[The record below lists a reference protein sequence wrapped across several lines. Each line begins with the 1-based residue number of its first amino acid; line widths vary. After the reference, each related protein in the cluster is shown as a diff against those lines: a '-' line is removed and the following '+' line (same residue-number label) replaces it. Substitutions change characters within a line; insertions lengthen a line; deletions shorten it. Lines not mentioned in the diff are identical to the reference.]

1 MEQIIP
7 AFKEKWE
14 ESGFSDATEI
24 QKKSFNYLEEG
35 QDMVG
40 ISPTGT
46 GKTLAYALPSLQKIK
61 PNSEIQ
67 LVILEPSQELAV
79 QVGQVIKEWAEIIQ
93 LNVQTLI
100 GGANVKRQ
108 IEKLKAKPEV
118 IVGTP
123 GRILELANMRKLK
136 LHQVEI
142 VILDEADQL
151 LGQDQLKT
159 VRSVMQKIPS
169 QRQMGF
175 FSATSSEVIENLS
188 QWFNTDPKWIDV
200 TDTDRS
206 KGEISHGY
214 IDTPL
219 RKRNQVLKQLTNIKD
234 FRALVFFNDVG
245 NLMTTLEKLNYD
257 GVSAGVLHSEE
268 NKTSRQKNLDAFRN
282 GKLSLLLTTDLASRG
297 LDIQNLDYVVQYD
310 LPITKESYVHRSG
323 RTGRMKR
330 KGTVVT
336 LVNERDLRNFKQ
348 VVSPLNLT
356 LQPLYLYQASLHTEK
371 PDPIQR
377 EHQAKESATKVKKAK
392 QKVIEKPG
400 KQELGT
406 KKKKNRQKKQKNK
419 GARKKKEE
427 RQ

>member
-1 MEQIIP
+1 MEELIP
-7 AFKEKWE
+7 AFKAKWE
-14 ESGFSDATEI
+14 ESGFNEATEI
-24 QKKSFNYLEEG
+24 QKKAFTCLQEG
-35 QDMVG
+35 KDMVG

-61 PNSEIQ
+61 PNSGIQ
-67 LVILEPSQELAV
+67 LVVLEPSQELAV
-79 QVGQVIKEWAEIIQ
+79 QVGQVIKEWAETIQ

-123 GRILELANMRKLK
+123 GRILELANTRKLK
-136 LHQVEI
+136 LHQVE
-142 VILDEADQL
+142 VAILDEADQL
-151 LGQDQLKT
+151 LGQDQLRT
-159 VRSVMQKIPS
+159 VRDVVQKMPS

-188 QWFNTDPKWIDV
+188 KWFNTDPEWIDV
-200 TDTDRS
+200 TDTDDS
-206 KGEISHGY
+206 KGEIRHGY

-219 RKRNQVLKQLTNIKD
+219 RKRNQVLKQLTNVKN

-268 NKTSRQKNLDAFRN
+268 NKTSRKTNLDAFRN

-297 LDIQNLDYVVQYD
+297 LDIQDLDYIVQYD

-330 KGTVVT
+330 KGTVIT

-356 LQPLYLYQASLHTEK
+356 LQPLYLYQAELHTEK
-371 PDPIQR
+371 PDSTQK
-377 EHQAKESATKVKKAK
+377 EHQVKETAAKVKKPK
-392 QKVIEKPG
+392 QKITEKSNKEEQG
-400 KQELGT
+400 M

-419 GARKKKEE
+419 GARKKKE
-427 RQ
+427 